1 MLEKLLNCKLVY
13 ALVALVLSFLMI
25 LQEESLGSSNIWAI
39 ALCVAAGVGLVLE
52 VVNYFKFTGR
62 FQLVKRF
69 VGTGRRNSSD
79 CNSTS
84 EMGKLLDFLKN
95 KQPL

>member
-25 LQEESLGSSNIWAI
+25 LHEESLGSSNIWVI
-39 ALCVAAGVGLVLE
+39 ALYVAADVGLVLE

-62 FQLVKRF
+62 FNWLNVLSALAGG
-69 VGTGRRNSSD
+69 VIAIIIA
-79 CNSTS
+79 
-84 EMGKLLDFLKN
+84 LLKWGSC
-95 KQPL
+95 

>member
-1 MLEKLLNCKLVY
+1 MLEKLLNCKLIY

-39 ALCVAAGVGLVLE
+39 ALSVAAGVGLVLE

-62 FQLVKRF
+62 FNWFNVLSALAGGIVAI
-69 VGTGRRNSSD
+69 VIA
-79 CNSTS
+79 
-84 EMGKLLDFLKN
+84 LLEWGSC
-95 KQPL
+95 

>member
-1 MLEKLLNCKLVY
+1 MLKELLNCKLIY
-13 ALVALVLSFLMI
+13 ALIALVLNLLMI

-62 FQLVKRF
+62 FNWFNVLSALAGGIVAI
-69 VGTGRRNSSD
+69 VIA
-79 CNSTS
+79 
-84 EMGKLLDFLKN
+84 LLEWGSC
-95 KQPL
+95 

>member
-1 MLEKLLNCKLVY
+1 MEKFSKLLNSKIFL
-13 ALVALVLSFLMI
+13 AIVALVLSFLMI

-62 FQLVKRF
+62 FNWFNVLSALAGGIVAI
-69 VGTGRRNSSD
+69 VIA
-79 CNSTS
+79 
-84 EMGKLLDFLKN
+84 LLEWGSC
-95 KQPL
+95 

>member
-1 MLEKLLNCKLVY
+1 MLEKLLNCKLIY

-62 FQLVKRF
+62 FNWLNVLSALAGGI
-69 VGTGRRNSSD
+69 VAIVIA
-79 CNSTS
+79 
-84 EMGKLLDFLKN
+84 LLEWGSC
-95 KQPL
+95 

>member
-62 FQLVKRF
+62 FNWLNVLSALAGGLVAIIIA
-69 VGTGRRNSSD
+69 
-79 CNSTS
+79 
-84 EMGKLLDFLKN
+84 LLEWGSC
-95 KQPL
+95 

>member
-62 FQLVKRF
+62 FNWLNVLSALAGGI
-69 VGTGRRNSSD
+69 VAIVIA
-79 CNSTS
+79 
-84 EMGKLLDFLKN
+84 LLEWGSC
-95 KQPL
+95 

>member
-62 FQLVKRF
+62 FNWLNVLSALAGGQVAIIIA
-69 VGTGRRNSSD
+69 
-79 CNSTS
+79 
-84 EMGKLLDFLKN
+84 LLKWGSC
-95 KQPL
+95 

>member
-39 ALCVAAGVGLVLE
+39 ALYVAADVGLVLE

-62 FQLVKRF
+62 FNWLNVLSALAGGLVAIIIA
-69 VGTGRRNSSD
+69 
-79 CNSTS
+79 
-84 EMGKLLDFLKN
+84 LLKWGSC
-95 KQPL
+95 

>member
-1 MLEKLLNCKLVY
+1 MLKELLNCKLIY

-62 FQLVKRF
+62 FSWFNVLSALEGGIVAI
-69 VGTGRRNSSD
+69 VIA
-79 CNSTS
+79 
-84 EMGKLLDFLKN
+84 LLEWGSC
-95 KQPL
+95 

>member
-25 LQEESLGSSNIWAI
+25 LQEESLGSSNIWVI
-39 ALCVAAGVGLVLE
+39 ALYVAADVGLVGE

-62 FQLVKRF
+62 FNWLNVLSALAGG
-69 VGTGRRNSSD
+69 VIAIIIA
-79 CNSTS
+79 
-84 EMGKLLDFLKN
+84 LLKWGSC
-95 KQPL
+95 